1 MQIDDDFVA
10 AVRAVVRSV
19 PAGEVIT
26 YGEIA
31 LEAGYPRQSRAV
43 GRVLAMGDDDLAW
56 WRVVNAAGRL
66 VPGNEREQRRR
77 LAAEGISFTPAGHV
91 ANVATP
97 RRPPPPP
104 RDPKDS
110 GFTNRH

>member
-31 LEAGYPRQSRAV
+31 LEAGCPKQSRAV
-43 GRVLAMGDDDLAW
+43 GRVLAMGDGDVPW
-56 WRVVNAAGRL
+56 WRVVNATGRL
-66 VPGNEREQRRR
+66 VPGNENDHRRR
-77 LAAEGISFTPAGHV
+77 LADEGVAFTPNGHV
-91 ANVATP
+91 ARMRP
-97 RRPPPPP
+97 R
-104 RDPKDS
+104 
-110 GFTNRH
+110 

>member
-19 PAGEVIT
+19 PEGEVVT

-31 LEAGYPRQSRAV
+31 LEAGHPKQARAV
-43 GRVLAMGDDDLAW
+43 GRVLAMGDDDLPW

-66 VPGNEREQRRR
+66 VPGHEREHRRR
-77 LAAEGISFTPAGHV
+77 LTAEGITFTPSGHV
-91 ANVATP
+91 SFP
-97 RRPPPPP
+97 RSR
-104 RDPKDS
+104 R
-110 GFTNRH
+110 

>member
-1 MQIDDDFVA
+1 MQIDDDFVR

-31 LEAGYPRQSRAV
+31 LEAGFAGQARAV
-43 GRVLAMGDDDLAW
+43 GRVLAMGDDELPW

-66 VPGNEREQRRR
+66 VPGHEAEHRRR
-77 LAAEGISFTPAGHV
+77 LVAEGVAVTDSGHV
-91 ANVATP
+91 RNL
-97 RRPPPPP
+97 RR
-104 RDPKDS
+104 R
-110 GFTNRH
+110 

>member
-10 AVRAVVRSV
+10 AVRSVVQSV

-31 LEAGYPRQSRAV
+31 LEAGVPGQSRAV
-43 GRVLAMGDDDLAW
+43 GRVLAMGDGDLPW

-66 VPGNEREQRRR
+66 VPGHEREHRRR
-77 LAAEGISFTPAGHV
+77 LHAEGVTFTDSGHV
-91 ANVATP
+91 AGMRT
-97 RRPPPPP
+97 R
-104 RDPKDS
+104 S
-110 GFTNRH
+110 H

>member
-1 MQIDDDFVA
+1 MRIDDEFVA

-31 LEAGYPRQSRAV
+31 LEAGHPGQSRAV
-43 GRVLAMGDDDLAW
+43 GKVLALGDDDPTEPLPW

-66 VPGNEREQRRR
+66 VPGHEEEHRRR
-77 LAAEGISFTPAGHV
+77 LVAEGV
-91 ANVATP
+91 AVGDRGVRGM
-97 RRPPPPP
+97 RR
-104 RDPKDS
+104 R
-110 GFTNRH
+110 